1 MTMAHQKDFL
11 EFPPGFTWGTATA
24 AYQIEGA
31 AAADGKGESVWD
43 RFAATPGKIADGS
56 DGRVACDHYHRY
68 AADLDMMKDLGLHAY
83 RFSLSWPR
91 VIPDGRGAVNPKGLD
106 FYERLVD
113 GMLARGIRPFATLFH
128 FDLPQA
134 LHEAGGW
141 ARRETVDAY
150 VRYADVVAR
159 RLGDRV
165 QDWMTH
171 NEPWVFAF
179 VGHLFG
185 DHAPGVKDLRTAL
198 ATAHGLLL
206 SHGLAVPVIRA
217 ASAGARVGI
226 VHNLEWVEPASTG
239 EADVAAARRHDGAF
253 NRWFLDPVFRGSYP
267 EDMLAWYG
275 ADAPATG
282 AEDMKIIATPT
293 DFLGVNYYTRRIIAN
308 DPAGRGTA
316 GRSVLAARQVHWP
329 FVPRA
334 DFEEWEIAPEGLY
347 RVLLRVAQEYR
358 PGFMYVTENGTSLPD
373 VPGPDG
379 AVRDPVRLRYVARH
393 AAAVLQAVRDGA
405 DVRGYF
411 LWSFMDNFEWGFGF
425 TKRFGITW
433 VDHATQKRVLKDS
446 GRWYS
451 QAARDN
457 GFPARDVNFPS

>member
-1 MTMAHQKDFL
+1 MNMAQRKDFL
-11 EFPPGFTWGTATA
+11 DFPPGFIWGTATA

-31 AAADGKGESVWD
+31 AAEDGKGESVWD
-43 RFAATPGKIADGS
+43 RFAAAPGKIADGS

-68 AADLDMMKDLGLHAY
+68 AADLDMMKDLGLRAY
-83 RFSLSWPR
+83 RFSISWPR

-128 FDLPQA
+128 WDLPQA

-141 ARRETVDAY
+141 ARRATVDAY
-150 VRYADVVAR
+150 VRYADLVAR

-165 QDWMTH
+165 KDWMTH

-185 DHAPGVKDLRTAL
+185 DHAPGVRDLRMAL

-226 VHNLEWVEPASTG
+226 VHNLEWVEPASPK
-239 EADVAAARRHDGAF
+239 EEDVAAARRHDGAF

-275 ADAPATG
+275 ADAPVVG
-282 AEDMKIIATPT
+282 ADDMKIIATPT
-293 DFLGVNYYTRRIIAN
+293 DFLGVNYYTRRIIAS
-308 DPAGRGTA
+308 DPAGRGTS
-316 GRSVLAARQVHWP
+316 GRSVFAARQVHWP

-334 DFEEWEIAPEGLY
+334 DFEEWEMAPEGLY
-347 RVLLRVAQEYR
+347 RVLLRVAREYR

-373 VPGPDG
+373 TVGPDG
-379 AVRDPVRLRYVARH
+379 AVRDTVRLRYIARH
-393 AAAVLQAVRDGA
+393 TAAVLQAAGDGA

-425 TKRFGITW
+425 TKRFGMIW
-433 VDHATQKRVLKDS
+433 VDYATQRRVLKDS

-457 GFPARDVNFPS
+457 GFPARDANAPS